1 MRVSFATS
9 PAIWPSPLFELLP
22 PELPWLLLIAF
33 LAGGIDAAVGG
44 GGLVQLPGLFT
55 ALPQQAPAVLLG
67 SNKFTSMFG
76 TATAAWRYARQ
87 IRIPWHIVLPAA
99 AAAFVCSFLGATTVS
114 LLPRDAIRPLV
125 LVLLVVMLVYT
136 LVKRDFGAIP
146 RPQHIGRRELAIAIA
161 LGGAIGF
168 YDGFFGPGT
177 GSFLIFLFIRFFGQ
191 DFLGASASA
200 KIVNL
205 GTNLAAL
212 CWFLPAGQVLLAIA
226 VPMALAN
233 VAGSLTGSWLAMR
246 GGSLLIRRLFV
257 VLVVVLIA
265 RMGWDSL
272 IAFATDS

>member
-1 MRVSFATS
+1 MT
-9 PAIWPSPLFELLP
+9 ELLP
-22 PELPWLLLIAF
+22 PELVWLLLIAF
-33 LAGGIDAAVGG
+33 MAGGIDAAVGG

-55 ALPQQAPAVLLG
+55 ALPQHSPALLLG

-76 TATAAWRYARQ
+76 TATAAWRYAR
-87 IRIPWHIVLPAA
+87 RVAIPWRLVLLAA
-99 AAAFVCSFLGATTVS
+99 GAAFLCSFLGATTVS
-114 LLPRDAIRPLV
+114 LLPRDAVRPLV
-125 LVLLVVMLVYT
+125 LVLLIAILVYT
-136 LVKRDFGAIP
+136 LAKKDFGALQRP
-146 RPQHIGRRELAIAIA
+146 RAIGPRELAIAIG

-177 GSFLIFLFIRFFGQ
+177 GSFLIFLFIRFFGM

-205 GTNLAAL
+205 ATNVAAL

-233 VAGSLTGSWLAMR
+233 VAGSLAGSWLALR
-246 GGSLLIRRLFV
+246 GGSALIRRLFL

-265 RMGWDSL
+265 RMGIDTVQAL
-272 IAFATDS
+272 A

>member
-1 MRVSFATS
+1 M
-9 PAIWPSPLFELLP
+9 IELLP

-33 LAGGIDAAVGG
+33 MAGGIDAAVGG

-76 TATAAWRYARQ
+76 TATAAWRYARR
-87 IRIPWHIVLPAA
+87 IRIPWTVVLPAA
-99 AAAFVCSFLGATTVS
+99 AAAFACSFLGATTVS
-114 LLPRDAIRPLV
+114 LLPREAIRPLV
-125 LVLLVVMLVYT
+125 LVLLVAMLIYT
-136 LVKRDFGAIP
+136 LVKKDFGALQ
-146 RPQHIGRRELAIAIA
+146 RPQQLGRHELVIAIA

-205 GTNLAAL
+205 ATNLAAL
-212 CWFLPAGQVLLAIA
+212 AWFLPAGQVLFAIA

-233 VAGSLTGSWLAMR
+233 VAGSVTGSWLALR
-246 GGSLLIRRLFV
+246 GGTPLIRRLFLT
-257 VLVVVLIA
+257 LVVILIA
-265 RMGWDSL
+265 RMAWDSVADLTL
-272 IAFATDS
+272 IAQ